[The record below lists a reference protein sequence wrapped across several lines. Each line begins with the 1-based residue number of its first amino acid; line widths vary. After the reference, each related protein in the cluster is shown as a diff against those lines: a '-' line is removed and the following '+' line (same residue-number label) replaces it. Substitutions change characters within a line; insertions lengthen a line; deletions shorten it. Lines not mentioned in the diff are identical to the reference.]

1 MLRITLLTCMCNLC
15 CSKYDVS
22 RNGCMVSFFTVQTL
36 HRKSWNSGEECWSDI
51 TSFCAFVLK

>member
-1 MLRITLLTCMCNLC
+1 
-15 CSKYDVS
+15 
-22 RNGCMVSFFTVQTL
+22 MVSFFTVQTL